1 MYLSKTDILNT
12 DHVRRLL
19 IINAISGIKPANLI
33 GTKSSDG
40 RANVAI
46 FSSVVHLGSQP
57 GYFGIITRPDS
68 DIRRHTMENINENGL
83 FTINHVHAD
92 FIENA
97 HYTSAKFSDD
107 INEFE
112 RCGLAEEYLYDFD
125 APFVKASQL
134 KFGLKLV
141 EQLHIKSSDCIMLIG
156 ELQHLVIPDNAIDDR
171 DYIDLA
177 ASDTVGVSGLNNYY
191 GLEKIGEFPYAR
203 ESEVPEFKG

>member
-1 MYLSKTDILNT
+1 MYLSKSDILNA
-12 DHVRRLL
+12 DRVSRLL
-19 IINAISGIKPANLI
+19 IVNAISGIKPANLI
-33 GTKSSDG
+33 GTKSDDG

-57 GYFGIITRPDS
+57 GYFAIITRPDA
-68 DIRRHTMENINENGL
+68 DIRRHTMENIKENSL

-107 INEFE
+107 INEFD
-112 RCGLAEEYLYDFD
+112 RCGLTEEYLYDFD
-125 APFVKASQL
+125 APFVKESQL

-141 EQLHIKSSDCIMLIG
+141 EQLHIKSTDCFMLIG
-156 ELQHLVIPDNAIDDR
+156 ELQHLIIPDNAIDER

-177 ASDTVGVSGLNNYY
+177 ACKTVGVSGLNNYY

-203 ESEVPEFKG
+203 ATEVPKFRK

>member
-33 GTKSSDG
+33 GTKSNDG

-57 GYFGIITRPDS
+57 GYFGIITRPDV

-203 ESEVPEFKG
+203 EGEVPEFKG